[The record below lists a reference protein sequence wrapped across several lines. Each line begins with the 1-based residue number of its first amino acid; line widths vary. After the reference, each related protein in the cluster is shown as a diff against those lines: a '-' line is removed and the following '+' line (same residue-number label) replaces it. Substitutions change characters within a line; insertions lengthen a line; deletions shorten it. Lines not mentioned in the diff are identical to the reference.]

1 MILDNDSLIR
11 SFPVDAG
18 ETAVLKRGTRVKFLV
33 TSSVVGL
40 ATADADDLAI
50 GVIERDWN
58 PSADSGAPA
67 QGASVRLF
75 GYPRVFIAASAI
87 ADATQLTPAAAGK
100 VDNGIGYPYVTFK
113 GAGADGEQVVGYK
126 CETILFADPA

>member
-1 MILDNDSLIR
+1 PMILDNDSLIR

-50 GVIERDWN
+50 GVIERDGN
-58 PSADSGAPA
+58 PSTDSGAPA
-67 QGASVRLF
+67 QGASVRLC
-75 GYPRVFIAASAI
+75 GY
-87 ADATQLTPAAAGK
+87 
-100 VDNGIGYPYVTFK
+100 
-113 GAGADGEQVVGYK
+113 
-126 CETILFADPA
+126 